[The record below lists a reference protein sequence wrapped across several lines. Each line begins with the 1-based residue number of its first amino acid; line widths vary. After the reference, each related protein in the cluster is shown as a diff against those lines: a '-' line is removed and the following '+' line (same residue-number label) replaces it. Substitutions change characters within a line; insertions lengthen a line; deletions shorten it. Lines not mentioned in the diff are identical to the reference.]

1 MTPMNYTDKDRETV
15 MKATQSAH
23 FLHQDLQNLV
33 SADHPLLGDYALDL
47 LDALVVIEKKLQRLQ
62 GVMEGMRQTSGDSH
76 AH

>member
-1 MTPMNYTDKDRETV
+1 MNYTNKDRETII
-15 MKATQSAH
+15 KATQSANL
-23 FLHQDLQNLV
+23 LHQDLQGLV

-62 GVMEGMRQTSGDSH
+62 GVMDVLQETHGDSH